1 MVTKTYNILYSS
13 FNVWIYCS
21 RNNIPIQEVS
31 EEALTLLTLI
41 FPKQIQ
47 ILSVH
52 ETTNENL

>member
-1 MVTKTYNILYSS
+1 MTKTYNILYSS

-21 RNNIPIQEVS
+21 RNNISIQEVD
-31 EEALTLLTLI
+31 EPTLTLLTLL
-41 FPKQIQ
+41 FPEQVA